1 MSSERKQAL
10 VYPHLSQG
18 LTYAV
23 KQAAI
28 RADELIVVPV
38 VKDTLNALSRLDA
51 TYAETIS
58 VGISI
63 LEFALREFKKNSG
76 IDVPVDLGE

>member
-1 MSSERKQAL
+1 MNEQAII
-10 VYPHLSQG
+10 YQHLSQG
-18 LTYAV
+18 LSYAV

-63 LEFALREFKKNSG
+63 LEFALREFKEKAG
-76 IDVPVDLGE
+76 MDVPVDLGE